1 VVDARIL
8 VRRDTAAIVL
18 PAGASTR
25 MGRPKLVMPY
35 GASTIIG
42 TVVDTI
48 RSSAVGEIVV
58 VTGYH
63 SEAVADAIPAGVA
76 TAHNE
81 NAEAGNLSS
90 LLVGLDAVGGVDG
103 VIVVVGDMPDVSA
116 ASVDR
121 LLALWETSDVLF
133 GSVQYTDGQGHPLL
147 IDRSLFD
154 TVRTLGGTRPLWSY
168 AESLAPP
175 AVGTVDVDRPK
186 PTDINSMEGYLA
198 ALEALD
204 QG

>member
-1 VVDARIL
+1 
-8 VRRDTAAIVL
+8 
-18 PAGASTR
+18 

-42 TVVDTI
+42 SVVDTI
-48 RSSAVGEIVV
+48 RSSAVDDIVV

-63 SEAVADAIPAGVA
+63 SEVVADAIPAGVA
-76 TAHNE
+76 TVHNV

-90 LLVGLDAVGGVDG
+90 LLVGLDAVGDVDG

-121 LLALWETSDVLF
+121 LLAMWATSDVLF
-133 GSVQYTDGQGHPLL
+133 GSTQYTDGRGHPLL

-154 TVRTLGGTRPLWSY
+154 TVRTLSGTRPLWSY
-168 AESLAPP
+168 AESLAP
-175 AVGTVDVDRPK
+175 AEVATVDVDRPK
-186 PTDINSMEGYLA
+186 PADINSMADYLA
-198 ALEALD
+198 GLEALD
-204 QG
+204 QD